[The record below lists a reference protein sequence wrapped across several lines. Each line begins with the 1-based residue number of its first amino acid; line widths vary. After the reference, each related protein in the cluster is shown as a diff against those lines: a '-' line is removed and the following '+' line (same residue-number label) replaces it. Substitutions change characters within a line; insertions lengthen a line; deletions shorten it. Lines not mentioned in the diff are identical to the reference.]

1 MENDTSK
8 FTHPNLN
15 SFWFAIVFV
24 LVAVAS
30 ASAQNS
36 YDIGTPAESKAGQS
50 TASTYA
56 MDKIETVNLAN
67 GNRSVH
73 IPLYTIG
80 GRGDGR
86 YHTPRTHTN
95 KQLLILPLRKSRKDD
110 T

>member
-80 GRGDGR
+80 G
-86 YHTPRTHTN
+86 PRSARFDIAPRHRL
-95 KQLLILPLRKSRKDD
+95 QRSSV
-110 T
+110 